1 MTKQPKDMMVHV
13 NDVDVDNMKYN
24 ELRKTLKRFGLSTS
38 GKKIDLQLRLTNYLH
53 EAAAAEKEEVATTAT
68 SDDDGK
74 EVKHHDETKEVAVD
88 ATTTTATTP
97 QISAEQRRRME
108 ENRKRALQIRQMK
121 EEQKK
126 RLKSSTAEAAI
137 VGSNSNNS
145 SVAANPIT
153 PAAAAASSAVNRN
166 PYSNP
171 YAKASTTTSTPAVK
185 PSSSSTAAVT
195 VSATKKKIAVPKKI
209 APTKKPPPVISA
221 WGDCRLDLWE
231 AACQCGGAAEHSP
244 DVRMCRCGA
253 ALDAGLDCQGCGG
266 GVLLIK
272 SGPRGN
278 FWGCSNYKKRGCKF
292 TKRFGPP
299 HDAEAAAILAQRKQ
313 SAARRME
320 REREE
325 LSRIKDQFESQWRS
339 ECRCGGAKNLNT
351 FECKMQSEGGCGM
364 LPLCPEGCGGQ
375 LFLHPSKYGDGKWWG
390 CSNFRNG
397 LCKFRANYEEH
408 V

>member
-1 MTKQPKDMMVHV
+1 MVHV
-13 NDVDVDNMKYN
+13 VNDVDNMKYN
-24 ELRKTLKRFGLSTS
+24 ELRKTLKQYGLSTS
-38 GKKIDLQLRLTNYLH
+38 GKKIDLQLRLNNYLH
-53 EAAAAEKEEVATTAT
+53 ESAAAEKEEVTKQVKATTAT

-74 EVKHHDETKEVAVD
+74 EVKHHDETKEISVD
-88 ATTTTATTP
+88 ATTTTTTTP

-126 RLKSSTAEAAI
+126 RLKSSTAEAV
-137 VGSNSNNS
+137 VGSSNNN
-145 SVAANPIT
+145 SVVANPIT
-153 PAAAAASSAVNRN
+153 PAAAAASSAVKRN

-195 VSATKKKIAVPKKI
+195 VSATKKKIAAPKKI
-209 APTKKPPPVISA
+209 APTKPPPVISA

-313 SAARRME
+313 SAARMME

-397 LCKFRANYEEH
+397 LCKFRANYEGH

>member
-1 MTKQPKDMMVHV
+1 MAKQKDAHKDN
-13 NDVDVDNMKYN
+13 NDVVDVDNLKWN
-24 ELRKTLKRFGLSTS
+24 ELRKTVKQYGLSTS
-38 GKKIDLQLRLTNYLH
+38 GKKVDLQQRLKNYLQ
-53 EAAAAEKEEVATTAT
+53 AAAEKEEVTKQVTIDAAA
-68 SDDDGK
+68 
-74 EVKHHDETKEVAVD
+74 DEKTPNNAVD
-88 ATTTTATTP
+88 TTTP
-97 QISAEQRRRME
+97 KISAEQRRRME
-108 ENRKRALQIRQMK
+108 ENRKRALEIRQTK
-121 EEQKK
+121 EQKK
-126 RLKSSTAEAAI
+126 LKSSSET
-137 VGSNSNNS
+137 VGSNSV
-145 SVAANPIT
+145 SVAANQIIT
-153 PAAAAASSAVNRN
+153 PATATAVKRN
-166 PYSNP
+166 PYKNP
-171 YAKASTTTSTPAVK
+171 YAKASTATISTPAAK
-185 PSSSSTAAVT
+185 PSSSAKPAVT
-195 VSATKKKIAVPKKI
+195 VSATKQTIIAPKKSPSI
-209 APTKKPPPVISA
+209 PPVISA

-299 HDAEAAAILAQRKQ
+299 HDAKAAGVLAQMKQ
-313 SAARRME
+313 SAASRMD

-325 LSRIKDQFESQWRS
+325 WSRIKDPFELQWRS
-339 ECRCGGAKNLNT
+339 GCRCDGAKNLNT
-351 FECKMQSEGGCGM
+351 FECKMQSDGGCGM

-397 LCKFRANYEEH
+397 LCKFRADYVEH
-408 V
+408 A